1 MGWVGG
7 KRSWVGWVWVV
18 GYRPPL
24 DVADVDK
31 HGDDG
36 GRDDENV
43 EKSNCESTRNV
54 EEGRYAV
61 QLTSLLFHCVVVV
74 VGCVWL
80 GCCCVLVAVGVAVGF
95 W

>member
-7 KRSWVGWVWVV
+7 RRSWVGWVV

-74 VGCVWL
+74 VGWL
-80 GCCCVLVAVGVAVGF
+80 GCCCVLVAVGF